1 MTLTAEGLGIQSLVR
16 ALGSHKLLGQKNKQK
31 IQDWV
36 GKEKKKK
43 NKPLDTEQGL
53 NPQYHFINLK
63 VCYVYMW
70 YIKHFF
76 KGYIHIQENK
86 YITVPMEGK
95 IGKYEW
101 IKRVK
106 GRVRVK

>member
-16 ALGSHKLLGQKNKQK
+16 ALDPTSCSAKKQTKSTGLGEN
-31 IQDWV
+31 
-36 GKEKKKK
+36 
-43 NKPLDTEQGL
+43 NNNNNLDTEQGL

-86 YITVPMEGK
+86 YITVPMEGN

-101 IKRVK
+101 IKSVK

>member
-1 MTLTAEGLGIQSLVR
+1 
-16 ALGSHKLLGQKNKQK
+16 
-31 IQDWV
+31 
-36 GKEKKKK
+36 
-43 NKPLDTEQGL
+43 
-53 NPQYHFINLK
+53 
-63 VCYVYMW
+63 MW

-86 YITVPMEGK
+86 YITVPMEGN

-101 IKRVK
+101 IKSVK